1 MLDHAPGTSGS
12 HSPAAIPVAAHVD
25 CFRHQSSSAVVQCQN
40 PTVLMPMILS
50 VYPWHRPT
58 TAINMELAAKD
69 LPNYTLGFPAGTCA
83 GYVTFTPLQSPC
95 KHIGGTQQIETVYD
109 NFNNCWDIFST
120 HI

>member
-40 PTVLMPMILS
+40 PTVLM
-50 VYPWHRPT
+50 PT